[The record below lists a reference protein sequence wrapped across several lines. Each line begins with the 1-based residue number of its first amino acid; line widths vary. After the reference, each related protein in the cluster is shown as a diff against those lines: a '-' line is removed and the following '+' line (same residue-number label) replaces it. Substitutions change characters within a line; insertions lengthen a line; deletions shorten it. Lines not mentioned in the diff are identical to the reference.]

1 MFDCGHFQCTMIQLI
16 SNRIAPKK
24 ISCVFSLLHFMLI
37 ACVWS
42 SFCKHHGKA
51 FNLIVL
57 TCCLHFMIQ
66 EVSVEHH
73 HLLCPGSEPMPLKP
87 FSVDAV
93 KGWTRA
99 SCVAF
104 IALAVSELD
113 LSDAGNLEKL
123 KPITKVLDRS
133 WMLPMHVSW
142 CSHLQPCFLQAF
154 LTDWQQSNW

>member
-1 MFDCGHFQCTMIQLI
+1 MKFEVLSANAMG
-16 SNRIAPKK
+16 
-24 ISCVFSLLHFMLI
+24 
-37 ACVWS
+37 
-42 SFCKHHGKA
+42 KHH
-51 FNLIVL
+51 
-57 TCCLHFMIQ
+57 TCKMFICFDLLPSFMMQ

-73 HLLCPGSEPMPLKP
+73 HLLRPGSEPMPLKP
-87 FSVDAV
+87 FSIDPV

-113 LSDAGNLEKL
+113 LSDAGNLEKI

-142 CSHLQPCFLQAF
+142 CFHLQPCFLQAF
-154 LTDWQQSNW
+154 LTCRNQTDKKLQLLTFSVGIAQQ